1 MIANDFG
8 TLVDEHPRFT
18 RVFVNGGAAEKNF
31 VRLVRVDHPVVAGR
45 LPSTSPA
52 NTVRYVRKL
61 STWREAITSR
71 Q

>member
-8 TLVDEHPRFT
+8 KLFDEHPRFT
-18 RVFVNGGAAEKNF
+18 RVSVNGAAALKNF
-31 VRLVRVDHPVVAGR
+31 VRLVRVDHPVVAVR

-52 NTVRYVRKL
+52 NTVRYVHKL
-61 STWREAITSR
+61 STWREAITAR